1 MRKAGNNVLKDQPML
16 ACSGHAYVMSCQL
29 HLLVHFSEV
38 CMLQCDVARWNAC
51 TEYMFVWVQCVHV
64 CAQLWTQYLEYVC
77 ARSHGSQP
85 LLAEHVPSAL

>member
-1 MRKAGNNVLKDQPML
+1 MMRKAGNNVLKDQPML
-16 ACSGHAYVMSCQL
+16 AYSGHAYVMSCQL

-38 CMLQCDVARWNAC
+38 CMLQCRC
-51 TEYMFVWVQCVHV
+51 KMECMYMFVRVQCVHV

-77 ARSHGSQP
+77 ARSHVSQP

>member
-16 ACSGHAYVMSCQL
+16 AYSGHAYVMSCQL

-38 CMLQCDVARWNAC
+38 CMYVTCKMELC
-51 TEYMFVWVQCVHV
+51 MFVWVQCVHV

-77 ARSHGSQP
+77 ARSHVSQP